1 NPGKLNMASLGVGSI
16 AHLWGELLMYQS
28 GARAVHIPYQ
38 GSVAASLALAQ
49 GNADF
54 AFEVASSLKP
64 HVDAGKVRLLAV
76 STAARDAVLPLFKDR
91 ELTKEYHALVFGSFP
106 VAITTIDAPVDGYPA
121 RTRVRIVARGKKAS
135 HLQLRIETG
144 RTHQIRKHLA
154 GQGHPVLGDKVYATG
169 SVESDVI
176 RGIQRQ
182 MLHAADLGFK
192 HPTTGKPVQAHARIP
207 ADFRKIASSLNL
219 L

>member
-1 NPGKLNMASLGVGSI
+1 V
-16 AHLWGELLMYQS
+16 E
-28 GARAVHIPYQ
+28 VHIPVEKKQ
-38 GSVAASLALAQ
+38 AADLAILYRDSDYVVIDKPPGLLANGHNSAESRLRAQLDLPSLEA
-49 GNADF
+49 
-54 AFEVASSLKP
+54 V
-64 HVDAGKVRLLAV
+64 HRLDRDTSGCMLFAV

-192 HPTTGKPVQAHARIP
+192 HPTTGNPVQAHARIP